1 MSRPLLSIVIP
12 AFNEE
17 DLLPQ
22 TLTRLREAL
31 VEAGLEAEVVVTDNN
46 STDRTAEVARSLGA
60 EVVFEPVNQ
69 IARARNA
76 GAAHAQ
82 GTHLIFLDADTF
94 VEAGTLRQAAAALAG
109 GEVCG
114 GGALV
119 RGETPFTGF
128 AAFLVSFWTW
138 LSRTRQLAAGAF
150 VFCTRE
156 AFEASGG
163 FDESVYAGEEVW
175 FAIRLKQWGK
185 PRGQRFLLIEDP
197 PVRTSSRKAAMFGS
211 WQLFFQ
217 FLIVLIPAATRFRRL
232 CWVWYRRPS

>member
-1 MSRPLLSIVIP
+1 MGGAAEGCLFPPGAGFAP
-12 AFNEE
+12 AEGFGW
-17 DLLPQ
+17 L
-22 TLTRLREAL
+22 
-31 VEAGLEAEVVVTDNN
+31 
-46 STDRTAEVARSLGA
+46 
-60 EVVFEPVNQ
+60 
-69 IARARNA
+69 A
-76 GAAHAQ
+76 GAAGVA
-82 GTHLIFLDADTF
+82 L
-94 VEAGTLRQAAAALAG
+94 AGAAAALAG

-119 RGETPFTGF
+119 QGETPFTGF

-197 PVRTSSRKAAMFGS
+197 PVRTSSRKAA
-211 WQLFFQ
+211 
-217 FLIVLIPAATRFRRL
+217 
-232 CWVWYRRPS
+232 